1 MANILYFGDN
11 LHVLRQH
18 IADGSVDLVYLDP
31 PFNSNASYNVLF
43 ATPEGRKSHAQTA
56 AFEDTWH
63 WGDEAE
69 AAYDAVLRS
78 GTALAPIV
86 RGFRSILS
94 GSDMMA
100 YLTMMAVRLIELHRV
115 LKSTG
120 SLYLHCDATASHY
133 LKLLLDGIFGPDNF
147 RSEITWKRT
156 TSHGNVSRNYGAVAD
171 HILFYSKSDSYT
183 WNQVYSPFEPAYIE
197 EKFRWKDRDG
207 RRWQSVTLRNPSPR
221 PNLVYEY
228 LASNGVIYRPH
239 PNGWSCDIV
248 RMRKYDGENRLHFP
262 DKPDGKLRLK
272 MYLDESPGIKAQNI
286 WSDIPAVNSRAIERI
301 GYPTQKPLAL
311 LNRIV
316 TASTNR
322 GDVILDPFC
331 GCGTAIHAAENL
343 GRQWLGIDITHV
355 AIQII
360 QDRLRRYFSLASF
373 EIIGRPKDLAGAR
386 ALAEHDKYQ
395 FQWWA
400 TWLVGGHPRGGEKKG
415 ADRGVDGE
423 FYFKTGA
430 NEDGF
435 GIISV
440 KGGRHLSPSM
450 VSELCAVRER
460 EGADLGLFICLEEPT
475 REMRANAAA
484 AGVLHGKYPKVQI
497 LTVEQLLAGYR
508 PQVPPLYDTITVAQ
522 AARQRTKAAA
532 LPTPDDIRRAPFLK
546 LPITGGRSGQSRR
559 APPPGELLSALEGH
573 PSQPRFLEAA
583 EEPGRYEAEPTPPRL
598 RRKRVKS

>member
-322 GDVILDPFC
+322 GDVILDPFIRNTI
-331 GCGTAIHAAENL
+331 GWSFPPSTTSVISFPILPPLTLIMPMSARTIPGTQDQYSRGRAVVCVRGQTGNRTNAGWAITPFMFNEE
-343 GRQWLGIDITHV
+343 GYCVSIPQ
-355 AIQII
+355 
-360 QDRLRRYFSLASF
+360 
-373 EIIGRPKDLAGAR
+373 AR
-386 ALAEHDKYQ
+386 
-395 FQWWA
+395 
-400 TWLVGGHPRGGEKKG
+400 HPTCTE
-415 ADRGVDGE
+415 
-423 FYFKTGA
+423 Y
-430 NEDGF
+430 
-435 GIISV
+435 
-440 KGGRHLSPSM
+440 SM
-450 VSELCAVRER
+450 V
-460 EGADLGLFICLEEPT
+460 
-475 REMRANAAA
+475 
-484 AGVLHGKYPKVQI
+484 
-497 LTVEQLLAGYR
+497 
-508 PQVPPLYDTITVAQ
+508 
-522 AARQRTKAAA
+522 
-532 LPTPDDIRRAPFLK
+532 
-546 LPITGGRSGQSRR
+546 RS
-559 APPPGELLSALEGH
+559 
-573 PSQPRFLEAA
+573 
-583 EEPGRYEAEPTPPRL
+583 
-598 RRKRVKS
+598 